1 MVRGREQSSGRTI
14 HTGWTEAEDSLT
26 AVPAAA
32 AEAVP
37 GPRPGSV
44 PAHRRGPGRLVAM
57 LTALALLAVAMP
69 WLLLRGQ
76 EPEDVA
82 RAYLDALIAGDLGVV
97 RAHLVPVAGATDAAV
112 NEPLREATPGAITG
126 YTVDEV
132 EVRGVMATV
141 RVTLR
146 NPRESH
152 PAVLSLTAVPDGP
165 LRALRW
171 EMEPVPLPLL
181 ALGPRASTDV
191 VLLNG
196 RPVEIPAVRWT
207 GRRTDRPSVTLHV
220 LPGRYMVELP
230 PTAAP
235 LVPRPTEVYVPPVLG
250 HWQTGLLSV
259 DYRPSRDGVDS
270 ARSVIL
276 EELAE
281 CLRSGVARPPGCP
294 FGVDLPAGTPGL
306 WLLLEPAEITFGAMV
321 GETFDYR
328 GEGLTAAFIAVEDRT
343 AGGDLP
349 APRPRVH
356 RMSVDFGVTLRQD
369 GADLEVQ
376 HWAYTTLR
384 PWPR

>member
-1 MVRGREQSSGRTI
+1 M
-14 HTGWTEAEDSLT
+14 
-26 AVPAAA
+26 
-32 AEAVP
+32 
-37 GPRPGSV
+37 
-44 PAHRRGPGRLVAM
+44 
-57 LTALALLAVAMP
+57 
-69 WLLLRGQ
+69 
-76 EPEDVA
+76 
-82 RAYLDALIAGDLGVV
+82 
-97 RAHLVPVAGATDAAV
+97 
-112 NEPLREATPGAITG
+112 
-126 YTVDEV
+126 
-132 EVRGVMATV
+132 
-141 RVTLR
+141 
-146 NPRESH
+146 
-152 PAVLSLTAVPDGP
+152 
-165 LRALRW
+165 
-171 EMEPVPLPLL
+171 
-181 ALGPRASTDV
+181 
-191 VLLNG
+191 
-196 RPVEIPAVRWT
+196 
-207 GRRTDRPSVTLHV
+207 
-220 LPGRYMVELP
+220 
-230 PTAAP
+230 
-235 LVPRPTEVYVPPVLG
+235 PPVLG

-294 FGVDLPAGTPGL
+294 FGVDLPAGTPGR

-356 RMSVDFGVTLRQD
+356 RMSVDFGVTLSQD